1 MDFSL
6 SAEQEALVDSVRRF
20 REREYDFEKR
30 RAVILSPEG
39 MREEH
44 WRTFAELGWLGAW
57 LAEEAGG
64 YGGGPIE
71 NALILEEFGRGLI
84 VEPFVAHIVAAE
96 LLAALAPEA
105 SATQIAMM
113 IGGEERLVLAHYE
126 AAGRGDARMLET
138 RAEPRGNGFRL
149 TGAKSVVTGGAHA
162 HAFLVSARDG
172 DGISLFHV
180 RADAPGLVRKSYRTL
195 DNHRV
200 ADLQLDEVLADAPVG
215 ERGGAMAAIERA
227 LDHGAVALCAEA
239 VGAMDAALWITRDY
253 LRTRQQFGTAIGNF
267 QALQHRM
274 ADMLIET
281 ELSRS
286 MLYQALAALGRND
299 GDARAAG
306 VSAAKVQ
313 IADAAAIVGGQA
325 IQLHGGIGV
334 TEEHSISHYYRRLF
348 VIARTFGG
356 SDVHLERYR
365 SKTFALSRARAD
377 AADAPRPIDPASPN

>member
-1 MDFSL
+1 MDFTL
-6 SAEQEALVDSVRRF
+6 TAEQEALADSVRRF
-20 REREYDFEKR
+20 REREYDFEAR
-30 RAVILSPEG
+30 RAIITSPAG
-39 MREEH
+39 MREAH
-44 WRTFAELGWLGAW
+44 WRTFAELGWLGAG
-57 LAEEAGG
+57 LAEDAGG

-84 VEPFVAHIVAAE
+84 VEPFVAHVVAVE
-96 LLAALAPEA
+96 VLAALAPLA
-105 SATQIAMM
+105 MAGPIATL

-126 AAGRGDARMLET
+126 AEGRGDAAHVGM
-138 RAEPRGNGFRL
+138 RAEPDGNGFRL
-149 TGAKSVVTGGAHA
+149 AGAKSLVAGGAQA
-162 HAFLVSARDG
+162 GGFLVSARDG
-172 DGISLFHV
+172 DGTSLFLV
-180 RADAPGLVRKSYRTL
+180 RADAAGLTRRCYRTL

-200 ADLQLDEVLADAPVG
+200 ADLALEGVVVDADARIG
-215 ERGGAMAAIERA
+215 ARGGAMPAVARA
-227 LDHGAVALCAEA
+227 LDHGAVAVCAEA

-286 MLYQALAALGRND
+286 MLYQALAALGRGD
-299 GDARAAG
+299 ADARAAG

-313 IADAAAIVGGQA
+313 IADAAALVGGQA

-334 TEEHSISHYYRRLF
+334 TEEHAIGHYYRRLF

-356 SDVHLERYR
+356 SEVHLERYR
-365 SKTFALSRARAD
+365 ALSFAASAREAGDTGKTALD
-377 AADAPRPIDPASPN
+377 AAA

>member
-6 SAEQEALVDSVRRF
+6 SAEQEALVDSIRRF

-30 RAVILSPEG
+30 RSVIMSPTG
-39 MREEH
+39 MREAH
-44 WRTFAELGWLGAW
+44 WHTFAELGWLGAG
-57 LAEEAGG
+57 LSEEAGG
-64 YGGGPIE
+64 YGGGAIE
-71 NALILEEFGRGLI
+71 NALILEEFGRGLV
-84 VEPFVAHIVAAE
+84 VEPFLAHVVATE
-96 LLAALAPEA
+96 LLATLAPEA
-105 SATQIAMM
+105 CADRIAMM
-113 IGGEERLVLAHYE
+113 ISGEERLVLAHYE
-126 AAGRGDARMLET
+126 AEGRGDARYLET
-138 RAEPRGNGFRL
+138 RAEPDGNGFRL
-149 TGAKSVVTGGAHA
+149 TGAKSLVTGGAHA
-162 HAFLVSARDG
+162 HAFLISARDG
-172 DGISLFHV
+172 DGISLFLV
-180 RADAPGLVRKSYRTL
+180 PADAAGLTRKSYRTL

-200 ADLQLDEVLADAPVG
+200 ADLQLEGVVADALVG
-215 ERGGAMAAIERA
+215 KRGGAMAAIERA
-227 LDHGAVALCAEA
+227 LDHGVVALCAEA
-239 VGAMDAALWITRDY
+239 VGAMDAALWMTRDY

-286 MLYQALAALGRND
+286 MLYQALAALGRED
-299 GDARAAG
+299 AGARAAG

-334 TEEHSISHYYRRLF
+334 TEEHSVSHYYRRLF

-365 SKTFALSRARAD
+365 SKAFT
-377 AADAPRPIDPASPN
+377 SP